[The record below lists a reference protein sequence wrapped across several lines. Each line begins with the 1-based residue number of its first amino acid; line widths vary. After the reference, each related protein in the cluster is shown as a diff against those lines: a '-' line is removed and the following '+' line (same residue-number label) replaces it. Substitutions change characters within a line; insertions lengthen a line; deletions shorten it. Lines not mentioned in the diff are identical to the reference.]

1 MALKFKVDAAKIA
14 EQFKELAVEV
24 EQDLRKAVG
33 QLAAMT
39 HAKVVER
46 ANNELKSTR
55 KKFMDSLGFEEIS
68 PGVWV
73 ISIDEKGMFI
83 EEGIETNHDMKPDL
97 LKNGAKT
104 SKSGNRYKVIPFDYG
119 KPPSQMTG
127 STQQL
132 VSQIKRSLKQ
142 EQVPFKKIERNSD
155 GSPKVGKLH
164 EFNFGGGKP
173 GKGNTPALKGL
184 SIYQSMTKSGNVKR
198 DILTFRTVSSGPASA
213 GKWMHPGLKAKKYL
227 DWALEQATKEWETE
241 ILPAVL
247 EKYK

>member
-1 MALKFKVDAAKIA
+1 MALKLNIDASKIA
-14 EQFKELAVEV
+14 EQFKEFAVEV
-24 EQDLRKAVG
+24 EQDLQKAVG

-46 ANNELKSTR
+46 ANEELGSTR
-55 KKFMDSLGFEEIS
+55 KKFMDSLGFEEIA

-73 ISIDEKGMFI
+73 ISIDEKGLFI
-83 EEGIETNHDMKPDL
+83 EEGIEANHDMKPDL
-97 LKNGAKT
+97 LKEGSKT

-127 STQQL
+127 TTQQL
-132 VSQIKRSLKQ
+132 VNQIKQSLKQ
-142 EQVPFKKIERNSD
+142 EKVSFKKIERNSD

-164 EFNFGGGKP
+164 EFNLGGP
-173 GKGNTPALKGL
+173 RLGKGNTPALKGL

-213 GKWMHPGLKAKKYL
+213 GKWHHPGMDGKKYL
-227 DWALEQATKEWETE
+227 DWALEQATKEWENE
-241 ILPAVL
+241 ILP
-247 EKYK
+247 KIMDKWK